1 MASGPDKLPDLPH
14 PPPSHPFR
22 LRSCAA
28 AHWFR
33 VHIFDPA
40 SGRYAPDAF
49 NDSTDGNARFS
60 PLVDPATGKV
70 IPTIYA
76 AASEAGA
83 ISEVVL
89 HDVPT
94 PSTGYLHDWERDK
107 AGPLHLSKIAL
118 PALKLADLQSQG
130 LQAAGLEQWE
140 MFGTNQPDYPRTRAW
155 ALHVWQSLPK
165 AQGLLWM
172 SRRAN
177 DSAVLMLF
185 RDRVPAGV
193 PAVMSGPAPIARYES
208 IVFDILDRLGCGI
221 ALS

>member
-1 MASGPDKLPDLPH
+1 MVDGPGKLPALPH
-14 PPPSHPFR
+14 PPPAHPFR
-22 LRSCAA
+22 LRPCAA
-28 AHWFR
+28 GHWFR
-33 VHIFDPA
+33 VHGFDA
-40 SGRYAPDAF
+40 VSGRFAPDAF
-49 NDSTDGNARFS
+49 NDSSNGDARFS
-60 PLVDPATGKV
+60 PLLDPASGTI

-76 AASEAGA
+76 AVSTAGA

-107 AGPLHLSKIAL
+107 ASNLHLSQVAL
-118 PALKLADLQSQG
+118 PDLQLADLQSQG

-140 MFGTNQPDYPRTRAW
+140 LFGTNKPDYPRTRAW
-155 ALHVWQSLPK
+155 GLHIWQTMPA

-185 RDRVPAGV
+185 GDRVPPGALTVIAGPV
-193 PAVMSGPAPIARYES
+193 PIAEYEHD
-208 IVFDILDRLGCGI
+208 VFAILDRLGCGI
-221 ALS
+221 AIS

>member
-1 MASGPDKLPDLPH
+1 MVDGPGRLPALPH
-14 PPPSHPFR
+14 PPPAHPFR
-22 LRSCAA
+22 LRRCAA

-33 VHIFDPA
+33 VHTFDPA
-40 SGRYAPDAF
+40 SGRFAPDAF
-49 NDSTDGNARFS
+49 NDSTNGDARFS

-89 HDVPT
+89 HDIPT

-107 AGPLHLSKIAL
+107 ASHLHLSEIAL
-118 PALKLADLQSQG
+118 PALQLADLQSQG
-130 LQAAGLEQWE
+130 LQAAGLELWE
-140 MFGTNQPDYPRTRAW
+140 MFATNKPDYPRTRAW
-155 ALHVWQSLPK
+155 ALHIWQAMPA

-185 RDRVPAGV
+185 GDRVPAGV
-193 PAVMSGPAPIARYES
+193 PGVVSPPAPIVEYEPV
-208 IVFDILDRLGCGI
+208 VFEILDRMGCGI